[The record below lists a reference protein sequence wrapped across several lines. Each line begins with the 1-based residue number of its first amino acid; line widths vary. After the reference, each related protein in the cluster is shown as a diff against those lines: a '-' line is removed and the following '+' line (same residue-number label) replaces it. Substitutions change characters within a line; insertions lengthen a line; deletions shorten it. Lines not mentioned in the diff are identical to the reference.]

1 MEKKR
6 TKKELEEEIK
16 TKNKEIKEPRNKYLM
31 ALADLENYKK
41 RAKKESGEFMK
52 YANERLLKELIS
64 VVDNFER
71 ALTVK
76 HSNND
81 FSKGIELIYKHLL
94 NVLKKEGVEA
104 FESVGKEFDPRY
116 HEAVSVVPSKHKD
129 GIVIEELEKGYN
141 LKGKLARPARVV
153 VTQKDIL

>member
-16 TKNKEIKEPRNKYLM
+16 TKNKEIKELRNKYLM

-94 NVLKKEGVEA
+94 NVLKKEGV
-104 FESVGKEFDPRY
+104 
-116 HEAVSVVPSKHKD
+116 
-129 GIVIEELEKGYN
+129 
-141 LKGKLARPARVV
+141 
-153 VTQKDIL
+153 

>member
-1 MEKKR
+1 MEKKK

-16 TKNKEIKEPRNKYLM
+16 TKNKEIKELRNKYLM

-41 RAKKESGEFMK
+41 RMKKESEEFMK
-52 YANERLLKELIS
+52 YANERLLKELIP

-71 ALTVK
+71 ALMVK
-76 HSNND
+76 HSNDD
-81 FSKGIELIYKHLL
+81 FSKGIELMYKHLL
-94 NVLKKEGVEA
+94 SILKKEGVEA
-104 FESVGKEFDPRY
+104 FESVGKEFNPRY
-116 HEAVSVVPSKHKD
+116 HEAVSVVASKHKD

-153 VTQKDIL
+153 VAQKRR

>member
-1 MEKKR
+1 MEKKK

-16 TKNKEIKEPRNKYLM
+16 TKNKEIKELRNKYLM

-41 RAKKESGEFMK
+41 RMKKESEEFMK
-52 YANERLLKELIS
+52 YANERLLKEFIP

-71 ALTVK
+71 ALMVK
-76 HSNND
+76 HSDDD

-94 NVLKKEGVEA
+94 SILKKEGVEA
-104 FESVGKEFDPRY
+104 FESVGKEFNPRY

-153 VTQKDIL
+153 VAQKRR

>member
-6 TKKELEEEIK
+6 TKKQLEEEIK
-16 TKNKEIKEPRNKYLM
+16 TKNKEIKELRNKYLM

-41 RAKKESGEFMK
+41 RMKKESEEFMK

-71 ALTVK
+71 ALMVK
-76 HSNND
+76 HDNND

-94 NVLKKEGVEA
+94 SILKKEGVEA
-104 FESVGKEFDPRY
+104 FESVGKEFDSRY
-116 HEAVSVVPSKHKD
+116 HEAVSAVPSKHKD

-153 VTQKDIL
+153 VAQKRR

>member
-1 MEKKR
+1 MEKKK

-16 TKNKEIKEPRNKYLM
+16 TKNKEIKELRNKYLM

-41 RAKKESGEFMK
+41 RAEKESEEFMK
-52 YANERLLKELIS
+52 YANERLLKELIP

-71 ALTVK
+71 ALMVK
-76 HSNND
+76 HSNDD

-94 NVLKKEGVEA
+94 SVLKKEGVEA
-104 FESVGKEFDPRY
+104 FESVGKEFNPRY
-116 HEAVSVVPSKHKD
+116 HEAVSVVASKHKD

-153 VTQKDIL
+153 VAQKRR

>member
-1 MEKKR
+1 MEKKK

-16 TKNKEIKEPRNKYLM
+16 TKNKEIKELRNKYLM

-41 RAKKESGEFMK
+41 RMKKESEEFMK
-52 YANERLLKELIS
+52 YANERVLKELIP

-71 ALTVK
+71 ALMVK
-76 HSNND
+76 HSNDD

-94 NVLKKEGVEA
+94 SVLKKEGVEA
-104 FESVGKEFDPRY
+104 FESVGKEFNPKY
-116 HEAVSVVPSKHKD
+116 HEAVSVVASKHKD

-153 VTQKDIL
+153 VAQKRR

>member
-1 MEKKR
+1 MEKKK

-16 TKNKEIKEPRNKYLM
+16 TKNKEIKELRNKYLM

-41 RAKKESGEFMK
+41 RMKKESEEFMK
-52 YANERLLKELIS
+52 YANERLLKEFIP

-71 ALTVK
+71 ALMVK
-76 HSNND
+76 HSDND

-94 NVLKKEGVEA
+94 SILKKEGVEA
-104 FESVGKEFDPRY
+104 FKSVGKEFDPRY

-153 VTQKDIL
+153 VTQKRR

>member
-1 MEKKR
+1 MEKKK

-16 TKNKEIKEPRNKYLM
+16 TKNKEIKELRNKYLM

-41 RAKKESGEFMK
+41 RMKKESEEFMK
-52 YANERLLKELIS
+52 YANERLLKEFIP

-71 ALTVK
+71 ALMVK
-76 HSNND
+76 HSDDD

-94 NVLKKEGVEA
+94 SILKKEGVEA
-104 FESVGKEFDPRY
+104 FESVGKEFNPRY
-116 HEAVSVVPSKHKD
+116 HEAVSVVASKHKD

-153 VTQKDIL
+153 VAQKRR